1 MFRDIIKILFS
12 KEALFMTN
20 TIGNKIKMLR
30 KRRNMT
36 QEELGDRIG
45 VTKATINKYETGVV
59 VNLRRPTIEKL
70 ARALDTSP
78 AYLMG
83 WVDEN
88 NGNNISVNGSNNGDI
103 HINSGSELSKEEKE
117 LLRIYA
123 SLDVKKRMDLLSYAF
138 KLEEK

>member
-12 KEALFMTN
+12 KEALFMAN

-83 WVDEN
+83 RVDEN
-88 NGNNISVNGSNNGDI
+88 NGNNISVNGSNNGGI

>member
-1 MFRDIIKILFS
+1 M
-12 KEALFMTN
+12 AN

-36 QEELGDRIG
+36 QEELGERIG

-70 ARALDTSP
+70 ARALDTTP

-88 NGNNISVNGSNNGDI
+88 NGNNISVNGSNNGGI
-103 HINSGSELSKEEKE
+103 HINSGRELSKEEKE

>member
-1 MFRDIIKILFS
+1 MASTL
-12 KEALFMTN
+12 
-20 TIGNKIKMLR
+20 GNKIKMLR

-36 QEELGDRIG
+36 QEELGDKIG

-70 ARALDTSP
+70 AHALDTSP

-88 NGNNISVNGSNNGDI
+88 NGNNISVNGSNNGGI
-103 HINSGSELSKEEKE
+103 HISNGRDLSKEEKE

-123 SLDVKKRMDLLSYAF
+123 SLDVRKRMDLLNYAF
-138 KLEEK
+138 ELEEK